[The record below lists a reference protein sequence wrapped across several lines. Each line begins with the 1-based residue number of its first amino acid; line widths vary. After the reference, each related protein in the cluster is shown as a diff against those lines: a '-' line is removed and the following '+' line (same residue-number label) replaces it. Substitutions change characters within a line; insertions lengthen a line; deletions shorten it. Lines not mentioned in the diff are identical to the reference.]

1 MLSVCWDARRWLAVD
16 SLTSPTRPSFES
28 RWWCGLSQ
36 CSSPTTSCASQHQF
50 TTTRLFRRSFSL
62 RWDSRFL
69 TTLGVGRSL
78 SSVDNI
84 GCLHGRLFDN
94 RFGGIRLESDEQATS
109 LTPTGLNQRSQTSR
123 ASGARRWRDRRR
135 QRPISRSLSPTD
147 RTVRPS
153 WWWTLQQVQEDAP

>member
-1 MLSVCWDARRWLAVD
+1 MLVVGERSLIVLIGRHQSVLIVSPICAVLSVCWDARRWLVVD
-16 SLTSPTRPSFES
+16 SLTSPTHHCSVS
-28 RWWCGLSQ
+28 SLWCGLSQ

-62 RWDSRFL
+62 RWDGRFL

-109 LTPTGLNQRSQTSR
+109 LTPTGLNQRSQTIH
-123 ASGARRWRDRRR
+123 AFDVQKWTGRRR
-135 QRPISRSLSPTD
+135 
-147 RTVRPS
+147 
-153 WWWTLQQVQEDAP
+153 

>member
-1 MLSVCWDARRWLAVD
+1 MPRSSRHSSLLASNLVFLVAGMNACTALFATSWDARHWLVVD
-16 SLTSPTRPSFES
+16 SLTSPTGPLSDS
-28 RWWCGLSQ
+28 CWWCGLSQ
-36 CSSPTTSCASQHQF
+36 RSSPTTSCASQLQF

-62 RWDSRFL
+62 RWDGRFL

-109 LTPTGLNQRSQTSR
+109 LTPTGLNQRSQTIH
-123 ASGARRWRDRRR
+123 AFDVQKWTGRRR
-135 QRPISRSLSPTD
+135 
-147 RTVRPS
+147 
-153 WWWTLQQVQEDAP
+153 